1 MFSKHKSQIINCC
14 KTVSRILP
22 TTSSYRTNLIMTSA
36 DKYSVAICQM
46 TSTSDLKSN
55 LKICEDLIKT
65 AKQQGASVSFYYV
78 CILCFTSKI

>member
-46 TSTSDLKSN
+46 TSTSDRSIPKKKPNNFAFYEKKVKRKNIAFYSVEYLKMR
-55 LKICEDLIKT
+55 
-65 AKQQGASVSFYYV
+65 
-78 CILCFTSKI
+78 